1 MTPAPAG
8 AHPPRGPVEGYRGP
22 VQPTAPG
29 PVDWRAAARLAGRV
43 AAPGPVADRDTLVE
57 LVADLRAAAATAAAH
72 VVGATG
78 MTPADGRDP
87 AAISRV
93 LVVDRP
99 RWAAAN
105 AEMFAVMAAPLATRR
120 DGTPVHVPDAARLAA
135 AAQVGGVLAL
145 LSGKVIG
152 QYDPFTADPGQPGR
166 LLLVAPNVLAT
177 ERQLGVD
184 ARDFRLWV
192 ALHEQTHALQFAA
205 APWLSDHL
213 RARSAELL
221 ADLADVAPGG
231 EQEDRAA
238 LPRLDDL
245 LGALVRALTVGEG
258 GVMSLLTER
267 QRQVFDEV
275 GAVMAVLEG
284 HADVMM
290 DEVGPSVVPSVRAIR
305 RAFERRRDA
314 SARATGVDRMV
325 RRVLGMDLK
334 LAQYR
339 EGAAFVRSVR
349 GRVGLDGLNAVWSG
363 PQALPTAAEVADPV
377 AWVRRVHG

>member
-1 MTPAPAG
+1 M
-8 AHPPRGPVEGYRGP
+8 
-22 VQPTAPG
+22 QPTARG

-43 AAPGPVADRDTLVE
+43 AAPGPVADRATLVE
-57 LVADLRAAAATAAAH
+57 LVTDLRAVAAVAAQH
-72 VVGATG
+72 VVDATG
-78 MTPADGRDP
+78 LTPADGREP

-99 RWAAAN
+99 RWAVAN
-105 AEMFAVMAAPLATRR
+105 AEMFAQMAAPLATRR
-120 DGTPVHVPDAARLAA
+120 DGTPVEVPDAARLAA

-152 QYDPFTADPGQPGR
+152 QYDPFTAEPGQPGR

-177 ERQLGVD
+177 QRQLGVD
-184 ARDFRLWV
+184 GHDFRLWV

-205 APWLSDHL
+205 APWLADHL

-221 ADLADVAPGG
+221 SDLADLAPGAEHESVG
-231 EQEDRAA
+231 
-238 LPRLDDL
+238 LPRLDDV
-245 LGALVRALTVGEG
+245 LGAVVRALTYGDG
-258 GVMSLLTER
+258 GVLALLTPR
-267 QRQVFDEV
+267 QREVFDEV
-275 GAVMAVLEG
+275 GAIMALLEG

-290 DEVGPSVVPSVRAIR
+290 DEVGPAVVPTVRSIR
-305 RAFERRRDA
+305 RAFERRRDDA
-314 SARATGVDRMV
+314 ARAKGMEGLV

-339 EGAAFVRSVR
+339 DGATFVRAVR

-363 PQALPTAAEVADPV
+363 PGTLPSAAEISDPE

>member
-1 MTPAPAG
+1 M
-8 AHPPRGPVEGYRGP
+8 
-22 VQPTAPG
+22 QPTAPG

-43 AAPGPVADRDTLVE
+43 SAPGPVADRATLVE
-57 LVADLRAAAATAAAH
+57 LVADLRACAAVAAGH
-72 VVGATG
+72 VVDATG
-78 MTPADGRDP
+78 MTPADGRDA

-93 LVVDRP
+93 VVVDRP

-105 AEMFAVMAAPLATRR
+105 AEMFAVMAAPLTTRS
-120 DGTPVHVPDAARLAA
+120 DGTAVVVPDAARLAA

-152 QYDPFTADPGQPGR
+152 QYDPFTAAPGAPGR

-177 ERQLGVD
+177 QRQLGVD
-184 ARDFRLWV
+184 GHDFRLWV
-192 ALHEQTHALQFAA
+192 ALHEQTHALQFAT
-205 APWLSDHL
+205 APWLADHL

-221 ADLADVAPGG
+221 ADLADLAPGA
-231 EQEDRAA
+231 EHERPA

-245 LGALVRALTVGEG
+245 LGAVVRAVTDGDG
-258 GVMSLLTER
+258 GVLSLLTDR
-267 QRQVFDEV
+267 QRAVFDEV
-275 GAVMAVLEG
+275 GAVMALLEG

-290 DEVGPSVVPSVRAIR
+290 DEVGPAVVPTVRVIR

-314 SARATGVDRMV
+314 SARAKGLDRLV
-325 RRVLGMDLK
+325 RRLLGMDLK

-339 EGAAFVRSVR
+339 DGAAFVRAVR
-349 GRVGLDGLNAVWSG
+349 GRVGLDGLNAVWSDAG
-363 PQALPTAAEVADPV
+363 ALPSAAEISDPL

>member
-1 MTPAPAG
+1 M
-8 AHPPRGPVEGYRGP
+8 
-22 VQPTAPG
+22 QPSAPG

-43 AAPGPVADRDTLVE
+43 AAPGPVADRQTLVE
-57 LVADLRAAAATAAAH
+57 LVEDLRTAAATAAGH
-72 VVGATG
+72 VVDATG
-78 MTPADGRDP
+78 MTPADGR
-87 AAISRV
+87 AAAEISRV
-93 LVVDRP
+93 HVVDRP

-152 QYDPFTADPGQPGR
+152 QYDPFTAAPGQAGR

-184 ARDFRLWV
+184 GRDFRLWV

-205 APWLSDHL
+205 APWLADHV

-221 ADLADVAPGG
+221 ADLSDLAPD
-231 EQEDRAA
+231 ESQHHAS

-245 LGALVRALTVGEG
+245 LGAVVRAVSGGDG
-258 GVMSLLTER
+258 GVLSLLTEH

-275 GAVMAVLEG
+275 GAVMALLEG

-290 DEVGPSVVPSVRAIR
+290 DEVGPSVVPTVRAIR

-314 SARATGVDRMV
+314 SARATGVDRIV

-339 EGAAFVRSVR
+339 DGAAFVRAVR

-363 PQALPTAAEVADPV
+363 PDALPSAVEIGDPA

>member
-1 MTPAPAG
+1 M
-8 AHPPRGPVEGYRGP
+8 
-22 VQPTAPG
+22 QPTTSG

-43 AAPGPVADRDTLVE
+43 AAPGPVADRATLVD
-57 LVADLRAAAATAAAH
+57 LVTDLRAAAGAAARH
-72 VVGATG
+72 VVDATG
-78 MTPADGRDP
+78 LTPADGRDP

-93 LVVDRP
+93 LVVDRA

-105 AEMFAVMAAPLATRR
+105 AEMFAVMAQPLATRR
-120 DGTPVHVPDAARLAA
+120 DGTPLHVPDAARLAA

-152 QYDPFTADPGQPGR
+152 QYDPFTAAPGEPGR

-177 ERQLGVD
+177 QRQLGVD
-184 ARDFRLWV
+184 GHDFRLWV

-205 APWLSDHL
+205 APWLADHL
-213 RARSAELL
+213 RSRSAALL
-221 ADLADVAPGG
+221 ADLADLAPGA
-231 EQEDRAA
+231 EHDRSG
-238 LPRLDDL
+238 LPRLDDV
-245 LGALVRALTVGEG
+245 LGAVVRAVTDGDG
-258 GVMSLLTER
+258 GVLSLLTPH
-267 QRQVFDEV
+267 QRAVFDEV
-275 GAVMAVLEG
+275 GAVMSLLEG

-290 DEVGPSVVPSVRAIR
+290 DEVGPAVVPSVRSIR

-314 SARATGVDRMV
+314 AAHATGLERLV

-339 EGAAFVRSVR
+339 DGAAFVRAVR

-363 PQALPTAAEVADPV
+363 PDALPSAAEVADPA